1 MRALGKLKAERGLWM
16 YDAPKPKIGAQ
27 DVLVRVQKAAICG
40 TDLHIY
46 EWDEWAQETIP
57 VPLTIGHEFCGI
69 VEEVGESVLWF
80 KPGDRV
86 SGEGH
91 IVCEGCR
98 SCRAG
103 RKHHCRNTL
112 GTGIQRPGCFADYIS
127 MPASNLILLP
137 DEVSDEVASF
147 LDPLGNAVHS
157 ALSFDLVGEDVL
169 ITGAGPIGCMAVAI
183 AKKAGARHV
192 VITDMNDYRLAIADK
207 MGATRSVH
215 VKRENLAT
223 VMRELGMKEG
233 FDVGLEMSGSPHAL
247 RDMIEAMNYGGNIAL
262 LGILPDSTQIPM
274 TKVIFK
280 SLLLKGIYGRE
291 MFETW
296 YKSISLLQSGLD
308 VTPVIT
314 HTFKAEE
321 FEKAFQVMIEG
332 EAGKVIL
339 DWS

>member
-1 MRALGKLKAERGLWM
+1 MRALGKLKAEPGLWM
-16 YDAPKPKIGAQ
+16 YDAKKPVIGAL

-46 EWDEWAQETIP
+46 QWDEWAQETIP
-57 VPLTIGHEFCGI
+57 VPLTIGHEFYGI
-69 VEEVGESVLWF
+69 VEEVGDAVLWF

-127 MPASNLILLP
+127 MPASNLIALP
-137 DEVSDEVASF
+137 KEVTDEVASF

-192 VITDMNDYRLAIADK
+192 VITDMNEYRLALADK

-215 VKRENLAT
+215 IKKEKLSH
-223 VMRELGMKEG
+223 VMNELGMKEG
-233 FDVGLEMSGSPHAL
+233 FDVGLEMSGSPLAL
-247 RDMIEAMNYGGNIAL
+247 RDMIEAMNYGGKIAL
-262 LGILPDSTQIPM
+262 LGILPDSTQISM

-296 YKSISLLQSGLD
+296 YKTISLLQSGLD
-308 VTPVIT
+308 VKPIIT

-321 FEKAFQVMIEG
+321 FEKAFEVMIQG